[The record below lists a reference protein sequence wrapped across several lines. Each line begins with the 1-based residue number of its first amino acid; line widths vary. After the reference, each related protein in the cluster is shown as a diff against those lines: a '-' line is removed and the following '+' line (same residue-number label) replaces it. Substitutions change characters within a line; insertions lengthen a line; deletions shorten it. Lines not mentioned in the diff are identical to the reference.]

1 MAPRALTLSRSL
13 GWSVVAA
20 FALVALAVIATAW
33 TTRGTVVDAADEVRR
48 GETLAAEQAVRAE
61 LADLGGP
68 PTDADLATILHDHA
82 EEGVRY
88 LASVGG
94 HGRVQATAGTPVGSD
109 LGLERGGRK
118 MAMVHGRMRIE
129 SRTQFRRAWGDGGRG
144 LSLVIEVEP
153 VDADALRDAATRTV
167 LIGGLAALGLLGVA
181 VVLLRRELHRQAD
194 ESARERE
201 RRLAS
206 LGEMSAVLA
215 HEIKNP
221 LASLKGNAQLLAA
234 MLPPGDDV
242 PTTKARAKAQRVVDE
257 ALRLEKLTVD
267 LLAFVRTGALAR
279 TPVDPEALVRD
290 AAASVAEGITV
301 DTTGAPS
308 RWSLDGARMRQVL
321 VNLLDNAV
329 AAGPPAQVRVRAESG
344 RLVLEVSD
352 HGPGVPAGDRD
363 KIFEPFHT
371 GKTHG
376 TGLGLAVARRIVEQ
390 HGGALTVLDAP
401 DGGALFRVAIPA

>member
-20 FALVALAVIATAW
+20 FALVALAVVATAW
-33 TTRGTVVDAADEVRR
+33 TTRGTVADAADEVRR

-68 PTDADLATILHDHA
+68 PTDAELATILHDHA

-88 LASVGG
+88 IASVGG
-94 HGRVQATAGTPVGSD
+94 HGRVQASAGTPVGSD
-109 LGLERGGRK
+109 LGLERGRK
-118 MAMVHGRMRIE
+118 MAMVRGRMRVE

-153 VDADALRDAATRTV
+153 VEADALRDAATRTV

-234 MLPPGDDV
+234 MLPAGDDA
-242 PTTKARAKAQRVVDE
+242 PTLKARAKAQRVVDE
-257 ALRLEKLTVD
+257 ALRLEQLTVD

-279 TPVDPEALVRD
+279 TPVDPGALVREV
-290 AAASVAEGITV
+290 AASVAEGITV
-301 DTTGAPS
+301 DTTGAPPL
-308 RWSLDGARMRQVL
+308 WSLDGARVRQVL

-329 AAGPPAQVRVRAESG
+329 AAGPPAQARVRAEG
-344 RLVLEVSD
+344 GQLVLEVSD

-376 TGLGLAVARRIVEQ
+376 TGLGLPVARRIVEQ

-401 DGGALFRVAIPA
+401 GGGALFRVAIPA